1 MAKLVWSAWLAALAA
16 MLALLPAAR
25 AEDDASVFD
34 TDHLFAFNTGTD
46 MDKPGTKELDAG
58 ITGRFG
64 RNGGIYRAYEGD
76 LSFQYTAARNLQ
88 LQLAALGT
96 HHRIKDVPDMDDLDR
111 AAFGGLSLDVSYRLL
126 DRATNAFGLA
136 VSAEP
141 YWTRIDDDSGER
153 VNGYGSEFTIAA
165 DKELLPN
172 FLVGVLNVSYEP
184 ESTKSRVDGT
194 WSRENT
200 TGVSGGLMFK
210 LRDNIFA
217 GAEARYLWRYDS
229 LDFSAFAGRAFYL
242 GPTVSVTF
250 SENAWLTIG
259 WSAQVTGRAAGDDG
273 ALDLVN
279 FDRHQ
284 ARVAFGVSF

>member
-1 MAKLVWSAWLAALAA
+1 MATSVWSAWLAALAA
-16 MLALLPAAR
+16 TLVLPPAVHAA
-25 AEDDASVFD
+25 DDASAFD
-34 TDHLFAFNTGTD
+34 TDHLFAFNNGTD
-46 MDKPGTKELDAG
+46 IEKPGTTELDAS

-64 RNGGIYRAYEGD
+64 RNGGSYRAYESE
-76 LSFQYTAARNLQ
+76 LSLQYAAARNLR
-88 LQLAALGT
+88 LELAALGAY
-96 HHRIKDVPDMDDLDR
+96 HHIKDLPDMDDLDR
-111 AAFGGLSLDVSYRLL
+111 AAFGGLSLGVNYRLL

-136 VSAEP
+136 VFAEP

-153 VNGYGSEFTIAA
+153 VNGYGSAFTIAA
-165 DKELLPN
+165 DRELLPN

-200 TGVSGGLMFK
+200 TGLSGGLMLK
-210 LRDNIFA
+210 LDDNMFA

-229 LDFSAFAGRAFYL
+229 LDFSAYAGRAFYL
-242 GPTVSVTF
+242 GPTVSITI
-250 SENAWLTIG
+250 SDNAWLIFG
-259 WSAQVTGRAAGDDG
+259 WSAQVGGRAAGDDG

-284 ARVAFGVSF
+284 ARMAFSVSF